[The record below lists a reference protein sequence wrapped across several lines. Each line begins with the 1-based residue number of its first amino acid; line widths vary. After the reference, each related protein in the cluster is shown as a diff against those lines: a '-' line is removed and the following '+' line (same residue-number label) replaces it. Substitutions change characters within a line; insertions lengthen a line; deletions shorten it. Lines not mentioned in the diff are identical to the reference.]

1 MLNNES
7 DPCVCTAESNSTHF
21 FRTLAIRLEPSIKA
35 VSFNVQVAWDLTLK
49 A

>member
-1 MLNNES
+1 MLNNEAVHTQGS
-7 DPCVCTAESNSTHF
+7 DESNSTHF